1 MFYHVPSLDSF
12 FRKCFP
18 ETSWQVVLLNK
29 LGDWYQRVS
38 NDRLWRLKWRG
49 LSSWLIQFVSQLK
62 KPLLSNSGNLV
73 SSNQHNLLNY
83 SQQNYDDCF
92 PKKNQL
98 QRKKFLFLTE
108 NNVILIPFTNVH
120 CNFTEVKTLESKWNW
135 LYFLYLWSYI

>member
-1 MFYHVPSLDSF
+1 MIVFEDWSDEAYPA
-12 FRKCFP
+12 
-18 ETSWQVVLLNK
+18 
-29 LGDWYQRVS
+29 DWYNLYR
-38 NDRLWRLKWRG
+38 
-49 LSSWLIQFVSQLK
+49 SWK